1 MSAAAQSIRL
11 AGAGL
16 VILVASG
23 CASLPTGSDYP
34 KVASSALTHPEQTT
48 LGRQFEGAVHRR
60 AILKWTY
67 VSKYLILDP
76 ANA

>member
-23 CASLPTGSDYP
+23 CASLPRGSD
-34 KVASSALTHPEQTT
+34 
-48 LGRQFEGAVHRR
+48 
-60 AILKWTY
+60 
-67 VSKYLILDP
+67 
-76 ANA
+76 